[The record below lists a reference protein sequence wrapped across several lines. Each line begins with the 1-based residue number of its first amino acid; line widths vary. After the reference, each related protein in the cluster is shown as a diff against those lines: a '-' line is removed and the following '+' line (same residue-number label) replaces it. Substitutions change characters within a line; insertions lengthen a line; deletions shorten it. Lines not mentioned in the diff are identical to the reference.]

1 MEIQMRKAIAV
12 LGMTGAL
19 TFGGAGLAHATTYEA
34 PAPATTTTLAQA
46 EVEAEDDGDNTG
58 LWGLAGLLGL
68 LGLLGLKRREQRAV
82 TPAGGTAA
90 YGTTPGTTPR
100 A

>member
-1 MEIQMRKAIAV
+1 MRKAIAI

-19 TFGGAGLAHATTYEA
+19 TFGGAGLAHATTYTN
-34 PAPATTTTLAQA
+34 PAPETTTTLAQSQ
-46 EVEAEDDGDNTG
+46 EHEDDGDNTG

-68 LGLLGLKRREQRAV
+68 LGLLGLKRRNDHVA
-82 TPAGGTAA
+82 TTAA
-90 YGTTPGTTPR
+90 APGTTGFGNAPR

>member
-1 MEIQMRKAIAV
+1 MRKALAI

-19 TFGGAGLAHATTYEA
+19 TFSGAGLAHATTYA
-34 PAPATTTTLAQA
+34 SPAPATTTTVAQAQA
-46 EVEAEDDGDNTG
+46 EHEDDGDNTG

-68 LGLLGLKRREQRAV
+68 LGLLGLKRRNDHVA
-82 TPAGGTAA
+82 TSAAPGTAG
-90 YGTTPGTTPR
+90 YGNAPR